1 MYEMTLYYS
10 TQQNKAKYLAE
21 TFNNYYINIA
31 RKSNGIKLVN
41 VVMVNILRG
50 NYLKKKQDSKFKS
63 PSVTQ
68 SNIATLP
75 KQIDRIENCVS
86 PMNVGVIE

>member
-21 TFNNYYINIA
+21 TFNNYYINIV

-50 NYLKKKQDSKFKS
+50 NYLKKK
-63 PSVTQ
+63 T
-68 SNIATLP
+68 
-75 KQIDRIENCVS
+75 
-86 PMNVGVIE
+86 G

>member
-10 TQQNKAKYLAE
+10 TQQNKVKYFAE
-21 TFNNYYINIA
+21 TYNNYHINIV
-31 RKSNGIKLVN
+31 RKSSGIKLLN

-50 NYLKKKQDSKFKS
+50 KYLKKKQDSKFKS

-75 KQIDRIENCVS
+75 KQIDRIENCVL
-86 PMNVGVIE
+86 PMNVGITE